1 MTQPDHVPMQA
12 SDRVRPSALLPP
24 PKQWYLDRP
33 GEQLD
38 LRPPTGRRFG
48 STGPDL
54 GYGLKLAR
62 RFHGKLELAE
72 GEHEED
78 AVAGAFASG
87 CRRAASFGRAPVIY
101 DMEWAFALW
110 GFLGGAPAE
119 LVEWR
124 RPMFRGAAEH
134 YWDQREIV
142 DAVKPEALKLTPA
155 QARERLASWRDLL
168 IV

>member
-12 SDRVRPSALLPP
+12 TDRVRPSAVLPP
-24 PKQWYLDRP
+24 PGRWYLDRP

-38 LRPPTGRRFG
+38 LEPPTGPRFG

-62 RFHGKLELAE
+62 RFADRLQLTE
-72 GEHEED
+72 GEHAED
-78 AVAGAFASG
+78 AIAGAFACG
-87 CRRAASFGRAPVIY
+87 CRRASHFGRAPVIY
-101 DMEWAFALW
+101 DMEWAFGMW
-110 GFLGGAPAE
+110 GFLGGAPDDLIA
-119 LVEWR
+119 WR
-124 RPMFRGAAEH
+124 RPLFRGAAEH

-142 DAVKPEALKLTPA
+142 DAVKVDALKLSPA
-155 QARERLASWRDLL
+155 QVRDRITNWKDLL